1 MATLNANPT
10 VYHAKETN
18 TAARKRRHI
27 HGTTNAL
34 LHDGQHDEGDEAA
47 VEPWTAEE
55 VFGEQQ
61 HITDARTHVRRLHSD
76 RYPL

>member
-10 VYHAKETN
+10 VYHAKETS

-27 HGTTNAL
+27 HSTTNAL
-34 LHDGQHDEGDEAA
+34 LQDGQYEEGDEAA

-61 HITDARTHVRRLHSD
+61 HTTDARMHAHHLHSD
-76 RYPL
+76 RCRA